1 MLHLQKNPSQ
11 NLGNTAYGNAVK
23 IMFVLT
29 TDTGGKLLGGNA
41 NTKLTVGTK
50 VALGDLP
57 QGMRLTDSQ
66 VKVTDATN
74 ATVTA
79 KLGFAY
85 TDGIDN
91 TNVPQ
96 DAEYFGTGLVLSAVG
111 RLRNTSTKASHVLPK
126 PALAVLEIA
135 GADVSEASR
144 IEVLIEGTLEG

>member
-1 MLHLQKNPSQ
+1 MLHLKNNPSQ
-11 NLGNTAYGNAVK
+11 NLGNTAYGNAAK

-41 NTKLTVGTK
+41 NTKLTIGTQ
-50 VALGDLP
+50 VALGYLP

-74 ATVTA
+74 ASVTA
-79 KLGFAY
+79 KLGFVY
-85 TDGIDN
+85 PDGIDN

-96 DAEYFGTGLVLSAVG
+96 DAEYFGTGLVLSATA
-111 RLRNTSTKASHVLPK
+111 RLRNATSKPSHVLPK
-126 PALAVLEIA
+126 AALAVLEIA